1 MENLAKLAEMMQM
14 ISQIYSGSSGSEKL
28 GKKVVQKMFYFFER
42 SGVQL
47 NLRYGIHYY
56 GPYSSRLDNY
66 LHILEDMDYIK
77 IDISGKTHKISPG
90 DVKLNEEALTESE
103 KNTVET
109 VAKNFSQKT
118 PLQMEALATMD
129 YVSHFIFSDKPLE
142 KEIKDKFREI
152 KGTKFNESEISEA
165 YNTLKK
171 LKFIA

>member
-14 ISQIYSGSSGSEKL
+14 ISQIYSGSDKL

-90 DVKLNEEALTESE
+90 DVKLSKEALTESE
-103 KNTVET
+103 KDTVET
-109 VAKNFSQKT
+109 VAKNFSKKT

-129 YVSHFIFSDKPLE
+129 YVSHSIFSDKALE

>member
-1 MENLAKLAEMMQM
+1 MENLGKLAEVMQ
-14 ISQIYSGSSGSEKL
+14 IVSQNYSNADKL

-66 LHILEDMDYIK
+66 LHILENMDYIK
-77 IDISGKTHKISPG
+77 IDISGKTHKISSG
-90 DVKLNEEALTESE
+90 DVKVSEEILTKSE
-103 KNTVET
+103 KDTIEAVI
-109 VAKNFSQKT
+109 KNLSSKT

-129 YVSHFIFSDKPLE
+129 YVSHFIFFDQACES
-142 KEIKDKFREI
+142 EIKDKFREI

-165 YNTLKK
+165 YKTLKK
-171 LKFIA
+171 LKLIA

>member
-1 MENLAKLAEMMQM
+1 MENLVKLAKMMQVV
-14 ISQIYSGSSGSEKL
+14 SLKYAGSDKL

-66 LHILEDMDYIK
+66 LHILENMDYIV
-77 IDISGKTHKISPG
+77 IDISGTTHQISLG
-90 DVKLNEEALTESE
+90 ERECTEDALTESE
-103 KNTVET
+103 TNKIEFVLN
-109 VAKNFSQKT
+109 NFSQKT

-129 YVSHFIFSDKPLE
+129 YVSHSIFSGKASE
-142 KEIKDKFREI
+142 IEIKNKFKEIK
-152 KGTKFNESEISEA
+152 GSKFNEAEISET
-165 YNTLKK
+165 YKTLQE